1 MKKSELITIFNTVQE
16 KFEDAITEEFFLQ
29 RLKPYAD
36 EEGFIDYHKLAMFAH
51 NESLASAKGFFFE
64 VLSEILVD
72 EDDVVLE
79 DEPLDTTEESPV
91 IAPE

>member
-36 EEGFIDYHKLAMFAH
+36 EDGFVDYHKLAMFAH

-72 EDDVVLE
+72 EDDVIFE
-79 DEPLDTTEESPV
+79 DELVETTAD
-91 IAPE
+91 APEVTPE

>member
-1 MKKSELITIFNTVQE
+1 MKKSELITVFNTVQE

-36 EEGFIDYHKLAMFAH
+36 EDGFVDYHKLAMFAH

-72 EDDVVLE
+72 DDDVVLE
-79 DEPLDTTEESPV
+79 EELDEITSDT
-91 IAPE
+91 PEVTPE

>member
-36 EEGFIDYHKLAMFAH
+36 EDGFVDYHKLAMFAH

>member
-16 KFEDAITEEFFLQ
+16 KFEDAITEEFFLR

-36 EEGFIDYHKLAMFAH
+36 EDGFVDYHKLAMFAH

-72 EDDVVLE
+72 EDDVVLQDTF
-79 DEPLDTTEESPV
+79 DEPADETLE
-91 IAPE
+91 

>member
-36 EEGFIDYHKLAMFAH
+36 EEGFVDYHKLAMFAH

-64 VLSEILVD
+64 VLSETLVD

>member
-1 MKKSELITIFNTVQE
+1 MKKSELITIFNAVQE

-36 EEGFIDYHKLAMFAH
+36 EEGFVDYHKLAMFAH

>member
-1 MKKSELITIFNTVQE
+1 MKKSELIAIFNTVQE
-16 KFEDAITEEFFLQ
+16 KFEDATTEDFFLQ

-36 EEGFIDYHKLAMFAH
+36 EDGFVDYHKLAMFAH

-64 VLSEILVD
+64 VLAEILVD

-79 DEPLDTTEESPV
+79 DDLNETADESPEV
-91 IAPE
+91 TPE

>member
-36 EEGFIDYHKLAMFAH
+36 ENGFVDYHKLAMFAH

-64 VLSEILVD
+64 ILSEILVD
-72 EDDVVLE
+72 EEDVVLE
-79 DEPLDTTEESPV
+79 ETVETSADE
-91 IAPE
+91 APEVTPE

>member
-16 KFEDAITEEFFLQ
+16 KFEDAISEEFFLQ

-36 EEGFIDYHKLAMFAH
+36 EEGFVDYHKLAMFAH

>member
-1 MKKSELITIFNTVQE
+1 MKKSELITVFNTVQE

-36 EEGFIDYHKLAMFAH
+36 EDGFVDYHKLAMFAH

-72 EDDVVLE
+72 DDDVVLE
-79 DEPLDTTEESPV
+79 EDLDEITSDT
-91 IAPE
+91 PEITPE

>member
-1 MKKSELITIFNTVQE
+1 MKKSELIKIFNTVQE

-36 EEGFIDYHKLAMFAH
+36 EDGFVDYHKLAMFAH
-51 NESLASAKGFFFE
+51 NESLASSKGFFFE

-79 DEPLDTTEESPV
+79 DEHDETVTEP
-91 IAPE
+91 PEVTPE

>member
-16 KFEDAITEEFFLQ
+16 NFEDAITEDFFLQ

-36 EEGFIDYHKLAMFAH
+36 EDGFVDYHKLAMFAY

-64 VLSEILVD
+64 VLAEILVD
-72 EDDVVLE
+72 DDDVDFE
-79 DEPLDTTEESPV
+79 DELDELTGESPEGT
-91 IAPE
+91 PE

>member
-36 EEGFIDYHKLAMFAH
+36 EEGFVDYHKLAMFAH

-72 EDDVVLE
+72 EDEVVLE

>member
-16 KFEDAITEEFFLQ
+16 NFEEALTEEFFLQ

-36 EEGFIDYHKLAMFAH
+36 EDGFIDYHKLAMFAH

-64 VLSEILVD
+64 VLAEILVD
-72 EDDVVLE
+72 DDDVVLE
-79 DEPLDTTEESPV
+79 GDLAKSTDESPEV
-91 IAPE
+91 TPE

>member
-36 EEGFIDYHKLAMFAH
+36 EECFVDYHKLAMFAH

>member
-1 MKKSELITIFNTVQE
+1 MKKSELITVFNTVQE

-36 EEGFIDYHKLAMFAH
+36 EDGFVDYHKLAMFAH

-64 VLSEILVD
+64 ILSEILVD
-72 EDDVVLE
+72 EDDVALE
-79 DEPLDTTEESPV
+79 DDQAENTDETPESS
-91 IAPE
+91 PE

>member
-1 MKKSELITIFNTVQE
+1 MKKSELITVFNTVQE

-36 EEGFIDYHKLAMFAH
+36 EDGFVDYHKLAMFAH

-72 EDDVVLE
+72 DDDVVLE
-79 DEPLDTTEESPV
+79 EDLDEITSDT
-91 IAPE
+91 PEVTPE

>member
-1 MKKSELITIFNTVQE
+1 
-16 KFEDAITEEFFLQ
+16 
-29 RLKPYAD
+29 
-36 EEGFIDYHKLAMFAH
+36 MFAH

-79 DEPLDTTEESPV
+79 DALNET
-91 IAPE
+91 PEVTPE

>member
-1 MKKSELITIFNTVQE
+1 MKKSELITIFNTVQG

-36 EEGFIDYHKLAMFAH
+36 EEGFVDYHKLAMFAH

>member
-36 EEGFIDYHKLAMFAH
+36 EEGFVDYHKLAMFAH
-51 NESLASAKGFFFE
+51 NESIASAKGFFFE

>member
-1 MKKSELITIFNTVQE
+1 MKKSELITIFNNVQE
-16 KFEDAITEEFFLQ
+16 KFEDALTEDFFLQ

-36 EEGFIDYHKLAMFAH
+36 ESGFIDYHRLAMYAH

-72 EDDVVLE
+72 DNDVTVDDV
-79 DEPLDTTEESPV
+79 EETQEA
-91 IAPE
+91 APEGQPE

>member
-1 MKKSELITIFNTVQE
+1 
-16 KFEDAITEEFFLQ
+16 
-29 RLKPYAD
+29 
-36 EEGFIDYHKLAMFAH
+36 MFAH

>member
-36 EEGFIDYHKLAMFAH
+36 EEGFVDYHKLAMFAH

-72 EDDVVLE
+72 DDDVVLE

>member
-1 MKKSELITIFNTVQE
+1 MKKSELITVFNTVQE
-16 KFEDAITEEFFLQ
+16 NFEEAITEEFFLQ

-36 EEGFIDYHKLAMFAH
+36 EDGFVDYHKLAMFAY

>member
-1 MKKSELITIFNTVQE
+1 MKKSELIAIFNTVQE
-16 KFEDAITEEFFLQ
+16 KFEDVTTEEFFLQ

-36 EEGFIDYHKLAMFAH
+36 ENGFVDYHKLAMFAH

-64 VLSEILVD
+64 VLAEILVD

-79 DEPLDTTEESPV
+79 DDLDETADESPEV
-91 IAPE
+91 TPE

>member
-1 MKKSELITIFNTVQE
+1 MKKSELITVFNTVQE
-16 KFEDAITEEFFLQ
+16 NFEEAITEEFFLQ

-36 EEGFIDYHKLAMFAH
+36 EDGFVDYHKLAMFAH

-79 DEPLDTTEESPV
+79 DDLDETAAESPEV
-91 IAPE
+91 TPE

>member
-1 MKKSELITIFNTVQE
+1 MKKSELITVFNTVQE
-16 KFEDAITEEFFLQ
+16 NFEEAITEEFFLQ

-36 EEGFIDYHKLAMFAH
+36 EDGFVDYHKLAMFAH